1 VASAPPVAAALMAA
15 TPVASAPPV
24 AASPVVATLVA
35 AALRGAIPVAS
46 PL

>member
-1 VASAPPVAAALMAA
+1 
-15 TPVASAPPV
+15 VASAPPV